1 MNGSI
6 VIFGNNYLEF
16 MLRMNKTYVNHEGRY
31 IKLQFRG
38 AKFFGPREIKDD
50 MVRYYDK
57 DYMAIAPFSQVQ
69 CNSREKPADLTQ
81 SKVQLPTVLSSA
93 NDDSGSWIVNQ
104 SLGKYCAFTY
114 NSYCFIGNI
123 SDHSGDF
130 RYNNVVK
137 SFFDHCKL
145 GPNCFVDE
153 MGTTFF
159 VLKDSTNWW
168 KNSGKVVPSFVDEKF
183 EAGKSYGWKWGVID

>member
-1 MNGSI
+1 MSASI
-6 VIFGNNYLEF
+6 MVVGNNPLEF

-31 IKLQFRG
+31 IKFQFRG

-57 DYMAIAPFSQVQ
+57 DYMANAPFSRVQ
-69 CNSREKPADLTQ
+69 CNSREKAADLPQ
-81 SKVQLPTVLSSA
+81 SKVQLPTVFSSA
-93 NDDSGSWIVNQ
+93 NDGSAVWIINE
-104 SLGKYCAFTY
+104 SLGYYSAFTY
-114 NSYCFIGNI
+114 NNYCFIGNI
-123 SDHSGDF
+123 SEHSGNF
-130 RYNNVVK
+130 RYDNVVK
-137 SFFDHCKL
+137 SFFDQNRL

-168 KNSGKVVPSFVDEKF
+168 TNGGKVVPSFVDEKF